1 MITTQSPVD
10 CYQILIDYN
19 EDDDKEEEHDDNT
32 TSTLTSTPLIQLHTL
47 ELDKAL
53 VHLSHLDIECTE
65 NILSSSYSTLHIIQ
79 HARYTYF
86 ETMNIIYF
94 IQILL
99 INRNF
104 VKLSSMQYL

>member
-10 CYQILIDYN
+10 CYQILTDYN

-32 TSTLTSTPLIQLHTL
+32 ISTLTSTPLIKLHTL

-53 VHLSHLDIECTE
+53 VHLSHLDIEYTE
-65 NILSSSYSTLHIIQ
+65 NITLLKLFNLTYHTTYQTYAQ

-86 ETMNIIYF
+86 ETMNITYF
-94 IQILL
+94 T
-99 INRNF
+99 
-104 VKLSSMQYL
+104 

>member
-1 MITTQSPVD
+1 MITTQLPVD

-32 TSTLTSTPLIQLHTL
+32 TSTLTSTPLIKLHTL

-53 VHLSHLDIECTE
+53 VHLSHLDIEYTE

-79 HARYTYF
+79 HIKH
-86 ETMNIIYF
+86 MH
-94 IQILL
+94 
-99 INRNF
+99 
-104 VKLSSMQYL
+104 SMLGTHTLKQ